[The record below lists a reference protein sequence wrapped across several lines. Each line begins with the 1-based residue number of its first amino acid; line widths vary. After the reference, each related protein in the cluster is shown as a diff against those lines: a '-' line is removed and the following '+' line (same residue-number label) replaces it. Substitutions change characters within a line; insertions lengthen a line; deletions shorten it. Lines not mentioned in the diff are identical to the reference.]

1 MFKLQSVRTAARPPF
16 LAAIRMQRNVRPGY
30 PACIRALISP
40 ESEAELAIPYVGADR
55 ILWGS
60 DFPHIRS
67 IGLDAQLTLYEQL
80 QAFPEEDQAKLIG
93 GNAAT
98 LFDRD

>member
-1 MFKLQSVRTAARPPF
+1 
-16 LAAIRMQRNVRPGY
+16 MQQNVRPGY
-30 PACIRALISP
+30 SACIRALITF
-40 ESEAELAIPYVGADR
+40 ESVAELAIPHVRVDR

-60 DFPHIRS
+60 DFPRMRS
-67 IGLDAQLTLYEQL
+67 IGMDAQLTLYEQL
-80 QAFPEEDQAKLIG
+80 QVFPEEDQAKLVG